1 MIFGSEKVCLYAG
14 SQPKIAT
21 SEDRTAL
28 KHIESSKNNTT
39 TFYGS
44 RKGTIQ
50 KNISNRNVCF
60 FSNHCRKVCQSLITN
75 PKNLVDPQITFSI
88 IRKYLQ
94 IHKNYVKSQFLYES
108 LLKISPNLKNIANP
122 KKLIKA
128 ANDFSKNSKIV

>member
-21 SEDRTAL
+21 SENRTAL

-50 KNISNRNVCF
+50 KKYLKSQCF
-60 FSNHCRKVCQSLITN
+60 FF
-75 PKNLVDPQITFSI
+75 QITVEKFV
-88 IRKYLQ
+88 KAKLQ
-94 IHKNYVKSQFLYES
+94 MLRI
-108 LLKISPNLKNIANP
+108 
-122 KKLIKA
+122 
-128 ANDFSKNSKIV
+128 